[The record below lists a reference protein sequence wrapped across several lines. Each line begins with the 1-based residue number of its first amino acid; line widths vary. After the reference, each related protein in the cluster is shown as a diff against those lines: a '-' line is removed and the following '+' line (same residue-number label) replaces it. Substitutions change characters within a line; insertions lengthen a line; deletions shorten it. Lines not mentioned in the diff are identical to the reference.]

1 MHAYMYE
8 HETLSTPHRSLSQV
22 YRLLTRTLSHDPNDR
37 MTGHPLVTLAYAV
50 ERFDSVCT
58 FAASLLY
65 KNVVAYIFIAVSNVV
80 TFIFMSSTLI
90 HVKHTEL
97 SPAATD
103 VPTTVQIHANDVQP
117 KQRWLLQNTPRL
129 SLCARS

>member
-1 MHAYMYE
+1 MHACVYMCVSVCVCVCVCVRAKACMHAYMYE

-22 YRLLTRTLSHDPNDR
+22 YRLLTRTISHDPNDR

-65 KNVVAYIFIAVSNVV
+65 K
-80 TFIFMSSTLI
+80 TFIETYFHLLTCL
-90 HVKHTEL
+90 KT
-97 SPAATD
+97 TD
-103 VPTTVQIHANDVQP
+103 NDNHSHIVV
-117 KQRWLLQNTPRL
+117 
-129 SLCARS
+129 